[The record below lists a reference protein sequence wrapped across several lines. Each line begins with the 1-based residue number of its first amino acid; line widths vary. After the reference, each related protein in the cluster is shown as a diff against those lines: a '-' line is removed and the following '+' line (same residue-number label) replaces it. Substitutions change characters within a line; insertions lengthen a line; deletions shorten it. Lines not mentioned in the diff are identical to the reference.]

1 MAPNSITK
9 STAAVAAALLLSAGS
24 ASAADGFSAIT
35 TDFGN
40 STPTGVVLPSIC
52 IGNFDVAKTMYTF
65 EPVGVNDTVS
75 VLTKPA
81 DLVETGI
88 DEDTGNVFLKFNLT
102 VAEVT
107 EDAGVIIKFPADQ
120 LESVN
125 ICCTQSA
132 QIKPGFTHF
141 KSLVASTSS
150 SVNATF
156 GAQETDLAV
165 VVQSD
170 ATVNVKV
177 AATEESKV
185 GIVAE
190 TEATIGVEGNIT
202 VIKCLEESE
211 CKVEGYID
219 DASQS
224 LADGSSTIKT
234 PTCEGIEVKDGST
247 CVSKMPYVKVVTSGP
262 LVFSGIKEH
271 CYGGED
277 LYGVN
282 GPAPTDVP
290 TVSPAP
296 TISAAPTGT
305 PSFSPSK
312 SPTISDPETA
322 GAMQQGLFMSAL
334 LSGSA
339 LLLLLWQ

>member
-1 MAPNSITK
+1 MAPSSFSKATI
-9 STAAVAAALLLSAGS
+9 AVAAALLLSADS
-24 ASAADGFSAIT
+24 ASAATGFSPIT
-35 TDFGN
+35 SDFGN

-75 VLTKPA
+75 VMSKPA

-88 DEDTGNVFLKFNLT
+88 DDDTGLVFLKFNLT
-102 VAEVT
+102 VAEVA
-107 EDAGVIIKFPADQ
+107 EDAGVLIKFPADQ
-120 LESVN
+120 LESIN

-156 GAQETDLAV
+156 GTQEGDLAV
-165 VVQSD
+165 VVQSK

-185 GIVAE
+185 GIAAE
-190 TEATIGVEGNIT
+190 TEATVGVEGNIT
-202 VIKCLEESE
+202 AIKCLDEST
-211 CKVEGYID
+211 CNVEGYID
-219 DASQS
+219 SASES
-224 LADGSSTIKT
+224 LAGGGSTIMT
-234 PTCEGIEVKDGST
+234 ATCEGIEVKGEAT
-247 CVSKMPYVKVVTSGP
+247 CQSKMPTVKVVTSGP

-282 GPAPTDVP
+282 GPAPTDAP
-290 TVSPAP
+290 TISPAP

-305 PSFSPSK
+305 PTVSPSK
-312 SPTISDPETA
+312 QPTIPDVDKA
-322 GAMQQGLFMSAL
+322 GAMQQGLLMSAL

-339 LLLLLWQ
+339 LVLLLLQ